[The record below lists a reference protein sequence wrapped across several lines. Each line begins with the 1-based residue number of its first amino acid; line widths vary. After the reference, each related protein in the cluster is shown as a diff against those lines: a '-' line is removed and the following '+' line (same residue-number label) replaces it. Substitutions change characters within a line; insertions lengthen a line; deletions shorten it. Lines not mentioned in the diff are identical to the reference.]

1 MTNSN
6 VSTPRYWPVVF
17 HSVATFLGQSLMQV
31 VDLVFCRDLGSV
43 ASATIGTGTAFL
55 AWFIILGIGLLSSLE
70 FLIPHAY
77 GSGESEKAEEIFRA
91 GMGLSLLAS
100 LLSMIGLTGVAR
112 FAPAYGMNPELTDPV
127 RQFCD
132 LLAWSI
138 PPILMT
144 PVIRIEL
151 QCRGLPNT
159 STEAL
164 LLGNLLNVLLN
175 WLWVQGHWG
184 FPAMG
189 IQGSAWANV
198 GSRWFIVL
206 FLFWSLSKKSFIPS
220 LTPDRILKSLK
231 AYASP
236 VLKLGFPAALHMM
249 FEVGAFILVGLL
261 ASRLDASQNA
271 AHAIAISLASFVFMI
286 PAGLSSAAAL
296 TMSHSLGLGHPNEAI
311 RRGRHTLLL
320 GLTYASVGSLV
331 FFLLREPL
339 VALYTTDEPTRRIGV
354 QLILIA
360 GFFQFGDALQVI
372 LAGCLRGLG
381 ETKTQAVMNAVGHWG
396 LGIPLGLYLGFW
408 KKLGVEGFWIGLCL
422 GLFCVAALLLHRYLA
437 FVTRLKSVNS
447 ASSPNS
453 A

>member
-1 MTNSN
+1 MT
-6 VSTPRYWPVVF
+6 TPHPTPPRYWPVVF

-70 FLIPHAY
+70 YLIPHAY
-77 GSGESEKAEEIFRA
+77 GSGEPLKAEETFRA
-91 GMGLSLLAS
+91 GVGLSVLVS
-100 LLSMIGLTGVAR
+100 LLSMIGLATVAR
-112 FAPAYGMNPELTDPV
+112 LAPMYGMNPELVDPV
-127 RQFCD
+127 VRFCD

-138 PPILMT
+138 PPILLT
-144 PVIRIEL
+144 PVIRVEL

-164 LLGNLLNVLLN
+164 LVGNLLNVLLN
-175 WLWVQGHWG
+175 WLWVGGHAG
-184 FPAMG
+184 FPALG
-189 IQGSAWANV
+189 VQGSAWANV

-206 FLFWSLSKKSFIPS
+206 FLFWSLSRKSAIPALS
-220 LTPDRILKSLK
+220 PSRILESMKLR
-231 AYASP
+231 ALP
-236 VLKLGFPAALHMM
+236 ILRLGFPAALHMM

-261 ASRLDASQNA
+261 ASRFDSSQNA

-296 TMSHSLGLGHPNEAI
+296 TMSHSLGLGDPSEAV

-320 GLTYASVGSLV
+320 GLAYATCGSL
-331 FFLLREPL
+331 FFFFFRDPL
-339 VALYTTDEPTRRIGV
+339 VALYTTDEATRSIGV

-381 ETKTQAVMNAVGHWG
+381 ETKTQAIMNAIGHWG

-408 KKLGVEGFWIGLCL
+408 KNRGVEGFWIGLSI
-422 GLFCVAALLLHRYLA
+422 GLFTVAGLLLHRYLV
-437 FVTRLKSVNS
+437 FVARLRTTTSSAQRSV
-447 ASSPNS
+447 
-453 A
+453 

>member
-1 MTNSN
+1 MTNSTLP
-6 VSTPRYWPVVF
+6 TPRYWPVVF

-77 GSGESEKAEEIFRA
+77 GSGQSEKAEDLFRA

-100 LLSMIGLTGVAR
+100 LLSMVGLSVVAR
-112 FAPAYGMNPELTDPV
+112 LAPAYGMNPDLTGPIQ
-127 RQFCD
+127 QFCN

-144 PVIRIEL
+144 PVMRIEL
-151 QCRGLPNT
+151 QCRGLPHT

-164 LLGNLLNVLLN
+164 LIGNLLNILLN
-175 WLWVQGHWG
+175 WLWVNGHGG
-184 FPAMG
+184 FSAMG

-198 GSRWFIVL
+198 GSRWFIIL
-206 FLFWSLSKKSFIPS
+206 FLFWSLSKKTSIPS
-220 LTPDRILKSLK
+220 LAIERVFNSLK
-231 AYASP
+231 LHARE
-236 VLKLGFPAALHMM
+236 VLGLGFPAALHMM

-261 ASRLDASQNA
+261 ASRLDAHQNA

-296 TMSHSLGLGHPNEAI
+296 TMSHSLGLGQAEEAI

-320 GLTYASVGSLV
+320 GLTYASFGSIL

-339 VALYTTDEPTRRIGV
+339 VSLYTTDESTRRIGM

-381 ETKTQAVMNAVGHWG
+381 ETKTQAVMNAIGHWG
-396 LGIPLGLYLGFW
+396 LGIPLGLYLGIW
-408 KKLGVEGFWIGLCL
+408 KGLGVEGFWIGLCL
-422 GLFCVAALLLHRYLA
+422 GLFSVAALLLHRYLA
-437 FVTRLKSVNS
+437 FAARLKAVNS
-447 ASSPNS
+447 SSFQSS

>member
-1 MTNSN
+1 MTHSPP
-6 VSTPRYWPVVF
+6 SPPRYWPVVF

-31 VDLVFCRDLGSV
+31 VDLIFCRDLGSV
-43 ASATIGTGTAFL
+43 ASATVGTGTAFL

-77 GSGESEKAEEIFRA
+77 GSGENRRAEEIFRA
-91 GMGLSLLAS
+91 GAGLSLLAS
-100 LLSMIGLTGVAR
+100 LLGMIGLSGVAR
-112 FAPAYGMNPELTDPV
+112 LAPAYGMNPELAEPV

-138 PPILMT
+138 PPILLT

-151 QCRGLPNT
+151 QCKGMPNT

-164 LLGNLLNVLLN
+164 FIGNLLNILLN
-175 WLWVQGHWG
+175 WLLVSGHAG
-184 FPAMG
+184 FPALG
-189 IQGSAWANV
+189 VQGSAWANV
-198 GSRWFIVL
+198 GSRWFIIL
-206 FLFWSLSKKSFIPS
+206 FLIWSLSRKSSLPS
-220 LTPDRILKSLK
+220 LSPSLILKHLK
-231 AYASP
+231 LHGGP
-236 VLKLGFPAALHMM
+236 VLRLGFPAALHMM

-296 TMSHSLGLGHPNEAI
+296 TMSHSLGQGDPGEAI

-320 GLTYASVGSLV
+320 GLAYASCGSIL

-339 VALYTTDEPTRRIGV
+339 VSLYTTDAATRRIGI

-381 ETKTQAVMNAVGHWG
+381 ETKTQAAMNALGHWG

-408 KKLGVEGFWIGLCL
+408 RGLGIEGFWIGLCL
-422 GLFCVAALLLHRYLA
+422 GLFSVAALLLHRYLA
-437 FVTRLKSVNS
+437 FAERVKPAISSDQRSV
-447 ASSPNS
+447 
-453 A
+453 